1 MIFKKVIQILI
12 ILLIILISYLVLNI
26 YFFDKKDIS
35 DLDLNENLVIEED
48 NLNFDNVMENL
59 EYKSS
64 DKSGNN
70 YIIKAKKGKVNL
82 EKENLLIL
90 EDVYGEIK
98 LVGKSTIYIYSNFA
112 QYNKNNF
119 DTRFYQNVLVNFE
132 DKRFNCDNLDLFF
145 KDNFGSMY
153 NNIVFVDEN
162 TQINADQVN
171 MNLLNGDINIKMFQ
185 EEKKIKIL
193 KNKNGNN

>member
-70 YIIKAKKGKVNL
+70 YIIKAKKGKVNF

-112 QYNKNNF
+112 QYNRNNF
-119 DTRFYQNVLVNFE
+119 DTRFYQNVLVNYE

-171 MNLLNGDINIKMFQ
+171 INLLNGDINIKMFQ

-193 KNKNGNN
+193 KK

>member
-35 DLDLNENLVIEED
+35 DLHLNENLVIEED

-59 EYKSS
+59 EYKAS
-64 DKSGNN
+64 DNSGNN

-119 DTRFYQNVLVNFE
+119 DTRFYQNVLVNYE

-153 NNIVFVDEN
+153 NNIVFVDED

-171 MNLLNGDINIKMFQ
+171 INLLNGDINIKMFQ

-193 KNKNGNN
+193 KK

>member
-70 YIIKAKKGKVNL
+70 YIIKAKKGKVNF

-112 QYNKNNF
+112 QYNRNNF
-119 DTRFYQNVLVNFE
+119 DTKFYQNVLVNFE

-193 KNKNGNN
+193 KK

>member
-35 DLDLNENLVIEED
+35 DLDLNENLVIKED
-48 NLNFDNVMENL
+48 NLNLDNVMENL

-112 QYNKNNF
+112 QYNRNNF
-119 DTRFYQNVLVNFE
+119 DTKFYQNVLVNFE
-132 DKRFNCDNLDLFF
+132 DKRFNGGNLDLFF

-153 NNIVFVDEN
+153 NDIVFVDEN

-171 MNLLNGDINIKMFQ
+171 MNLLNGDINIKMFE

-193 KNKNGNN
+193 KK

>member
-1 MIFKKVIQILI
+1 MIFKKIIQILI

-26 YFFDKKDIS
+26 YFFNKKDIS
-35 DLDLNENLVIEED
+35 NLDLNESLVIEED
-48 NLNFDNVMENL
+48 NLNLDNVMENL

-70 YIIKAKKGKVNL
+70 YTIKAEKGKVNL

-90 EDVYGEIK
+90 EEVYGEIK

-112 QYNKNNF
+112 QYNRNNF
-119 DTRFYQNVLVNFE
+119 DTKFYQNVLVNFE

-153 NNIVFVDEN
+153 NNIVFVDKN

-193 KNKNGNN
+193 KK

>member
-26 YFFDKKDIS
+26 YFFDKKDIP
-35 DLDLNENLVIEED
+35 DLDLSKNLIIIED
-48 NLNFDNVMENL
+48 NINLDNVMENL

-90 EDVYGEIK
+90 ENVYGEIK

-153 NNIVFVDEN
+153 NNIVFVNKN
-162 TQINADQVN
+162 TQINADQIN

-193 KNKNGNN
+193 KK

>member
-26 YFFDKKDIS
+26 YFFNKKDIS
-35 DLDLNENLVIEED
+35 NLDLNENLVIEED
-48 NLNFDNVMENL
+48 NLNLDNVMENL

-112 QYNKNNF
+112 QYNRNNF
-119 DTRFYQNVLVNFE
+119 DTKFYQNVLVNFE

-193 KNKNGNN
+193 KK

>member
-26 YFFDKKDIS
+26 YFFNKKDIS
-35 DLDLNENLVIEED
+35 NLDLNENLVIEED
-48 NLNFDNVMENL
+48 NLNLDNVMENL

-112 QYNKNNF
+112 QYNRNNF
-119 DTRFYQNVLVNFE
+119 DTKFYQNVLVNFE
-132 DKRFNCDNLDLFF
+132 DKRFNCGNLDLFF

-193 KNKNGNN
+193 KK

>member
-48 NLNFDNVMENL
+48 NLNLDNVMENL
-59 EYKSS
+59 EYKSY
-64 DKSGNN
+64 DKFGNN

-112 QYNKNNF
+112 QYNRDNF
-119 DTRFYQNVLVNFE
+119 DTNFYQNVLVNFE

-145 KDNFGSMY
+145 KDSF
-153 NNIVFVDEN
+153 
-162 TQINADQVN
+162 
-171 MNLLNGDINIKMFQ
+171 
-185 EEKKIKIL
+185 
-193 KNKNGNN
+193 

>member
-119 DTRFYQNVLVNFE
+119 DTRFYQNVLVNYE

-153 NNIVFVDEN
+153 NNIVFVDED

-185 EEKKIKIL
+185 EEKKIKFL
-193 KNKNGNN
+193 KK

>member
-70 YIIKAKKGKVNL
+70 YIIKAKKGKVNF

-112 QYNKNNF
+112 QYNRNNF
-119 DTRFYQNVLVNFE
+119 DTRFYQNVLVNYE

-193 KNKNGNN
+193 KK

>member
-112 QYNKNNF
+112 QYNRNNF

-153 NNIVFVDEN
+153 NNIVFVDED

-171 MNLLNGDINIKMFQ
+171 INLLNGDINIKMFQ

-193 KNKNGNN
+193 KK

>member
-35 DLDLNENLVIEED
+35 DLDLNENLVIKED

-90 EDVYGEIK
+90 ENVYGEIK

-112 QYNKNNF
+112 QYNRNNF

-153 NNIVFVDEN
+153 NNIVFADEN

-193 KNKNGNN
+193 KK

>member
-1 MIFKKVIQILI
+1 MIFKKIIQILI
-12 ILLIILISYLVLNI
+12 ILLIILITYLVLNI
-26 YFFDKKDIS
+26 YFFNKKDIS
-35 DLDLNENLVIEED
+35 NLDLNESLVIEED
-48 NLNFDNVMENL
+48 NLNLDNVMENL

-90 EDVYGEIK
+90 EEVYGEIK
-98 LVGKSTIYIYSNFA
+98 LAGKSTINIYSNFA
-112 QYNKNNF
+112 QYNRNNF
-119 DTRFYQNVLVNFE
+119 DTRFYQNVLVNYE
-132 DKRFNCDNLDLFF
+132 EKRFNCDNLDLFF

-193 KNKNGNN
+193 KK

>member
-70 YIIKAKKGKVNL
+70 YIIKAKKGKVNF

-112 QYNKNNF
+112 QYNRNNF

-132 DKRFNCDNLDLFF
+132 DKRFNSDNLDLFF

-193 KNKNGNN
+193 KK

>member
-48 NLNFDNVMENL
+48 NLNLDNVMENL

-70 YIIKAKKGKVNL
+70 YIIKAKKGKINL

-112 QYNKNNF
+112 QYNRNNF
-119 DTRFYQNVLVNFE
+119 DTNFYQNVLVNFE

-153 NNIVFVDEN
+153 NNIIFVDEN

-193 KNKNGNN
+193 KK

>member
-26 YFFDKKDIS
+26 YFFNKKDIS
-35 DLDLNENLVIEED
+35 NLDLNENLVIEED
-48 NLNFDNVMENL
+48 NLNLDNVMENL

-112 QYNKNNF
+112 QYNRNNF

-193 KNKNGNN
+193 KK

>member
-35 DLDLNENLVIEED
+35 DLYLNENLVIKED
-48 NLNFDNVMENL
+48 NLNLDNVMENL

-90 EDVYGEIK
+90 EEVYGEIK
-98 LVGKSTIYIYSNFA
+98 LVGRSTIYIYSNFA
-112 QYNKNNF
+112 QYNRNNF
-119 DTRFYQNVLVNFE
+119 DTKFYQNVLVNFE
-132 DKRFNCDNLDLFF
+132 DKRFNGDNLDLFF

-193 KNKNGNN
+193 KK

>member
-64 DKSGNN
+64 DNSGNN
-70 YIIKAKKGKVNL
+70 YIIKAKKGKVNF

-112 QYNKNNF
+112 QYNRNNF
-119 DTRFYQNVLVNFE
+119 DTRFYQNVLVNYE
-132 DKRFNCDNLDLFF
+132 DKRFNSDNLDLFF

-171 MNLLNGDINIKMFQ
+171 INLLNGDINIKMFQ

-193 KNKNGNN
+193 KK

>member
-1 MIFKKVIQILI
+1 MIFKKIIQIII

-48 NLNFDNVMENL
+48 NLNLDNVMENL

-64 DKSGNN
+64 DKSGNI
-70 YIIKAKKGKVNL
+70 YKIKAKKGKVNL

-112 QYNKNNF
+112 QYNRNNF

-132 DKRFNCDNLDLFF
+132 DKRFNGGNLDLFF
-145 KDNFGSMY
+145 NDNFGSMY
-153 NNIVFVDEN
+153 NDIVFVDEN

-193 KNKNGNN
+193 KK

>member
-35 DLDLNENLVIEED
+35 DLYLNENLVIEED

-70 YIIKAKKGKVNL
+70 YIIKAKKGKVNF

-112 QYNKNNF
+112 QYNRNNF
-119 DTRFYQNVLVNFE
+119 DTRFYQNVLVNYE

-153 NNIVFVDEN
+153 NNIVFVDED

-171 MNLLNGDINIKMFQ
+171 INLLNGDINIKMFQ

-193 KNKNGNN
+193 KK

>member
-1 MIFKKVIQILI
+1 MIFKKAIQILI
-12 ILLIILISYLVLNI
+12 ILLIILISYFVLNK

-35 DLDLNENLVIEED
+35 DLDLSENLIIKKED
-48 NLNFDNVMENL
+48 NLNLDNVMENL
-59 EYKSS
+59 EYKST
-64 DKSGNN
+64 DKSGNS
-70 YIIKAKKGKVNL
+70 YTIKAKTGKINL
-82 EKENLLIL
+82 EEENLLIL

-112 QYNKNNF
+112 KYDRNNF
-119 DTRFYQNVLVNFE
+119 DTKFYQNVLVNFE

-153 NNIVFVDEN
+153 NNIVFVDTN

-193 KNKNGNN
+193 KK

>member
-48 NLNFDNVMENL
+48 NLNLDNVMENL

-70 YIIKAKKGKVNL
+70 YIIKAKKGKINL

-112 QYNKNNF
+112 QYNRNNF

-193 KNKNGNN
+193 KK

>member
-1 MIFKKVIQILI
+1 MIFKKIIQILI

-26 YFFDKKDIS
+26 YFFNKKDIS
-35 DLDLNENLVIEED
+35 NLDLNENLVIRED
-48 NLNFDNVMENL
+48 NLNSENIMENL

-64 DKSGNN
+64 DKYGNN

-90 EDVYGEIK
+90 EEVYGEIK

-112 QYNKNNF
+112 QYNRNNF
-119 DTRFYQNVLVNFE
+119 DTNFYQNVLVNFE
-132 DKRFNCDNLDLFF
+132 DKKFNCGNLDLFF

-153 NNIVFVDEN
+153 NDIVFVDKN

-171 MNLLNGDINIKMFQ
+171 MNLLNGDINIKMFE

-193 KNKNGNN
+193 KR

>member
-48 NLNFDNVMENL
+48 NSNSENVMENL

-70 YIIKAKKGKVNL
+70 YIIKAKKGKINL

-112 QYNKNNF
+112 QYNRNNF
-119 DTRFYQNVLVNFE
+119 DTKFYQNVLVNFE

-153 NNIVFVDEN
+153 NNIIFVDEN

-171 MNLLNGDINIKMFQ
+171 MNLLNGDINIKMFE

-193 KNKNGNN
+193 KK

>member
-70 YIIKAKKGKVNL
+70 YIIKAKKGKVNF

-112 QYNKNNF
+112 QYNRNNF

-171 MNLLNGDINIKMFQ
+171 INLLNGDINIKMFQ

-193 KNKNGNN
+193 KK

>member
-1 MIFKKVIQILI
+1 MIFKKIIQILI

-26 YFFDKKDIS
+26 YFFNKKDIS
-35 DLDLNENLVIEED
+35 NLDLNENLVIEED
-48 NLNFDNVMENL
+48 NLDLDNVMENL

-90 EDVYGEIK
+90 EEVYGEIK
-98 LVGKSTIYIYSNFA
+98 LVGRSTIYIYSNFA
-112 QYNKNNF
+112 QYNRNNF
-119 DTRFYQNVLVNFE
+119 DTKFYQNVLVNFD
-132 DKRFNCDNLDLFF
+132 DKRFNCGNLDLFF
-145 KDNFGSMY
+145 RDNFGSMY
-153 NNIVFVDEN
+153 NDIVFVDKN

-171 MNLLNGDINIKMFQ
+171 MNLLNGDINIKMFE

-193 KNKNGNN
+193 KK

>member
-48 NLNFDNVMENL
+48 NSNLDNVIENL

-70 YIIKAKKGKVNL
+70 YIIKAKKGKVDL

-112 QYNKNNF
+112 QYNRNNF
-119 DTRFYQNVLVNFE
+119 DTKFYQDVLVNFE
-132 DKRFNCDNLDLFF
+132 DKTFNCDNLDLFF

-193 KNKNGNN
+193 KK

>member
-35 DLDLNENLVIEED
+35 DLDLNENLVIKED
-48 NLNFDNVMENL
+48 NLNLDNVMENL

-70 YIIKAKKGKVNL
+70 YIIKAKKGKVNF

-112 QYNKNNF
+112 QYNRNNF
-119 DTRFYQNVLVNFE
+119 DTRFYQNVLVNYE

-193 KNKNGNN
+193 KK

>member
-70 YIIKAKKGKVNL
+70 YIIKAKKGKINPK
-82 EKENLLIL
+82 KENLLIL
-90 EDVYGEIK
+90 EDVHGEIK
-98 LVGKSTIYIYSNFA
+98 LLGKSTIYIYSNFA
-112 QYNKNNF
+112 QYNRNNF

-193 KNKNGNN
+193 KK

>member
-35 DLDLNENLVIEED
+35 DLYLNENLVIEED

-70 YIIKAKKGKVNL
+70 YIIKAKKGKVNF

-112 QYNKNNF
+112 QYNRNNF

-153 NNIVFVDEN
+153 NNIVFVDED

-171 MNLLNGDINIKMFQ
+171 INLLNGDINIKMFQ

-193 KNKNGNN
+193 KK

>member
-1 MIFKKVIQILI
+1 MIFKKIIQILI

-26 YFFDKKDIS
+26 YFFAEKDIS
-35 DLDLNENLVIEED
+35 DLDLNENLAIEED
-48 NLNFDNVMENL
+48 NLNLDNLMENL

-64 DKSGNN
+64 DKFENN
-70 YIIKAKKGKVNL
+70 YTIKAKKGKVNI

-112 QYNKNNF
+112 LYNRNNL
-119 DTRFYQNVLVNFE
+119 DTRFYEKVLVNFE
-132 DKRFNCDNLDLFF
+132 DKKFNCDNLDLFF

-153 NNIVFVDEN
+153 NNVTFVDEN

-171 MNLLNGDINIKMFQ
+171 MNLLNGDINIEMFQ

-193 KNKNGNN
+193 KR

>member
-70 YIIKAKKGKVNL
+70 YIIKAKKGKVDL

-112 QYNKNNF
+112 QYNRNNF
-119 DTRFYQNVLVNFE
+119 DTRFYQNVLVNYE

-193 KNKNGNN
+193 KK

>member
-98 LVGKSTIYIYSNFA
+98 LAGKSTIYIYSNFA

-193 KNKNGNN
+193 KK

>member
-1 MIFKKVIQILI
+1 MTFKRVIQILI

-26 YFFDKKDIS
+26 YFFNKKDIS
-35 DLDLNENLVIEED
+35 NLDLNENLVIEED
-48 NLNFDNVMENL
+48 NLNLDNVMENL
-59 EYKSS
+59 EYKST
-64 DKSGNN
+64 DNSGNN

-82 EKENLLIL
+82 EKDNLLIL
-90 EDVYGEIK
+90 EEVYGEIK

-112 QYNKNNF
+112 QYNRNNF
-119 DTRFYQNVLVNFE
+119 DTKFYQNVLVNFE
-132 DKRFNCDNLDLFF
+132 DKKFNCSNLDLFF

-153 NNIVFVDEN
+153 NDIVFVDKN

-171 MNLLNGDINIKMFQ
+171 MNLLNGDINIKMFE

-193 KNKNGNN
+193 KK

>member
-70 YIIKAKKGKVNL
+70 YIIKAKKGKVNF

-112 QYNKNNF
+112 QYNRNNF
-119 DTRFYQNVLVNFE
+119 DTRFYQNVLVKHE

-153 NNIVFVDEN
+153 NNIIFVDKN

-193 KNKNGNN
+193 KK

>member
-12 ILLIILISYLVLNI
+12 ILLIILISYFVLNI

-48 NLNFDNVMENL
+48 NLNFSNVMENL

-82 EKENLLIL
+82 EKDNLLFL

-119 DTRFYQNVLVNFE
+119 DTKFYQNVLVNYE
-132 DKRFNCDNLDLFF
+132 DKRFNCDNFDLFF

-193 KNKNGNN
+193 KK

>member
-12 ILLIILISYLVLNI
+12 ILLIILISYSVLNI

-35 DLDLNENLVIEED
+35 DLDLNANLVIEED

-59 EYKSS
+59 EYKAS
-64 DKSGNN
+64 DNSGNN
-70 YIIKAKKGKVNL
+70 YIIKAKKGKVNF

-112 QYNKNNF
+112 QYNRNNF
-119 DTRFYQNVLVNFE
+119 DTKFYQNVLVNFE

-193 KNKNGNN
+193 KK

>member
-112 QYNKNNF
+112 QYNRNNF
-119 DTRFYQNVLVNFE
+119 DTRFYQSVLVNYK

-171 MNLLNGDINIKMFQ
+171 INLLNGDINIKMFQ

-193 KNKNGNN
+193 KK

>member
-26 YFFDKKDIS
+26 YFFNKKDIS

-48 NLNFDNVMENL
+48 NLNLDNVMENL

-90 EDVYGEIK
+90 EEVYGEIK

-112 QYNKNNF
+112 QYNRNNF

-132 DKRFNCDNLDLFF
+132 DKKFNCDNLDLFF

-193 KNKNGNN
+193 KK